1 MGSAAPQG
9 AQDGAARL
17 GFTAGQVIQ
26 ELGWD
31 DDVDEPLRAALE
43 EVLGTEL
50 EDETYGDV
58 VDGVLLWWRED
69 DGDLTDA
76 LVDAR
81 AVLEDGGA
89 IWLLS
94 PKPGRAGH
102 VGHDEIEEAA
112 TTAGLHAMST
122 LAIAEDWAAT
132 RLGTRGRGR

>member
-1 MGSAAPQG
+1 MGSTPQG
-9 AQDGAARL
+9 AKDGVARL

-31 DDVDEPLRAALE
+31 DDVDEPLRAEIEAVLE
-43 EVLGTEL
+43 GDL

-58 VDGVLLWWRED
+58 VDGVLLWWREG
-69 DGDLTDA
+69 DGDLTDG

-81 AVLEDGGA
+81 AALEDGGA
-89 IWLLS
+89 IWLVT
-94 PKPGRAGH
+94 PKPGRDGH

-122 LAIAEDWAAT
+122 LAIAPDWAAT